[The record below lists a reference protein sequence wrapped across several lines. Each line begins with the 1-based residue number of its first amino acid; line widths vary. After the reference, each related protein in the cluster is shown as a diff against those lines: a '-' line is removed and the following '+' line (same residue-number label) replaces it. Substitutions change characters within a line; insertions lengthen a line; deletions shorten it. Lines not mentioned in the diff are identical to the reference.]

1 MRWVP
6 ARLFM
11 KSAQF
16 RPQFSKLHVKPYSW
30 KTMPEEIIGVM
41 PSSISVPL
49 LLANI
54 MRSQYR
60 GSEVSED
67 TMP

>member
-6 ARLFM
+6 ARL
-11 KSAQF
+11 SVELAEA
-16 RPQFSKLHVKPYSW
+16 RPQSSKLRGKSYSW
-30 KTMPEEIIGVM
+30 KTMPEEIIGVV
-41 PSSISVPL
+41 PSSMRVPR

-54 MRSQYR
+54 IRNQYR